1 MSTSRYNIERSRA
14 DAIARLLRSLCAD
27 ALHDH
32 GLQVQSV
39 DSRPGDSFEFVLRAV
54 PVDSLAATEVQAG
67 EAANDPIAFPPSLLG
82 RRFQLGAST
91 YIFRGIDDSS
101 EDYPVV
107 GEDIVDGSRGGLRDT
122 PSLRA
127 VLWRVASA
135 QEPLANEA

>member
-1 MSTSRYNIERSRA
+1 MSTSRFPVERTRA

-32 GLQVQSV
+32 GLEVQSV
-39 DSRPGDSFEFVLRAV
+39 DSRHGDSFEFILRAV
-54 PVDSLAATEVQAG
+54 PAGSAELAASQLPV
-67 EAANDPIAFPPSLLG
+67 AANDPVAFPPSLLG

-101 EDYPVV
+101 RDYPVV
-107 GEDIVDGSRGGLRDT
+107 VEDAEDGSRGGLRDT

-135 QEPLANEA
+135 QEAIASEG